1 MRRAFRIVAGV
12 LGVAVIGLSLPFA
25 ITSFTDDAESIH
37 RLHFL
42 AGVFASGLL
51 LGGSLLICA
60 RRPESM
66 IGPFWVA
73 VVSGV
78 ASTLAGVVSGDF
90 VSGFWFT
97 APIAL
102 AILISLHPARSS
114 LLRIDGIEV
123 ATVFLGLVALVPAV
137 AFALTQAELQRNGF
151 VSGPHVDRE
160 AVPEERARG
169 DEERPLVA
177 DDVADEVRE
186 AAVRERDVRPP
197 VEEHDL
203 GAFVEPAEPGRARR
217 AARDPADDHNAFRRH
232 PPPVPC
238 MRRAPPCGGRV
249 ARVGGRI
256 PTGANAARRAVHP
269 PAGTEPASAS
279 AACTLRPCRRRRAAV
294 RVSATVPCDPPL
306 AEVP

>member
-42 AGVFASGLL
+42 AGVLASGLL

-73 VVSGV
+73 VASGV

-90 VSGFWFT
+90 VSGLWFT

-102 AILISLHPARSS
+102 AILIALHPARSS
-114 LLRIDGIEV
+114 LLRIEGIDV
-123 ATVFLGLVALVPAV
+123 ATAFLALVAVVPAV

-151 VSGPHVDRE
+151 VSDPHVEFHHYSGMASYALSLPLAAFAAALR
-160 AVPEERARG
+160 VPGRRIAG
-169 DEERPLVA
+169 WIVGVTGAGLGLASLLLSDHPGAFRPAWAWLTLAWGVALVA
-177 DDVADEVRE
+177 VAQLRRE
-186 AAVRERDVRPP
+186 AA
-197 VEEHDL
+197 
-203 GAFVEPAEPGRARR
+203 
-217 AARDPADDHNAFRRH
+217 
-232 PPPVPC
+232 
-238 MRRAPPCGGRV
+238 
-249 ARVGGRI
+249 
-256 PTGANAARRAVHP
+256 
-269 PAGTEPASAS
+269 
-279 AACTLRPCRRRRAAV
+279 
-294 RVSATVPCDPPL
+294 
-306 AEVP
+306 

>member
-1 MRRAFRIVAGV
+1 VRRVFRIVAGV

-73 VVSGV
+73 VASGV

-90 VSGFWFT
+90 VSGLGFT

-114 LLRIDGIEV
+114 LLRIDAIDV
-123 ATVFLGLVALVPAV
+123 ATAFLALVAVVPAV

-151 VSGPHVDRE
+151 VSDPHVEFHHYSGMASYALSMPLAAFAAALRVPGRRI
-160 AVPEERARG
+160 AVWIVGVTAAGLGLASLLLSDYPGAF
-169 DEERPLVA
+169 RPAWAWLTLAWGVALVA
-177 DDVADEVRE
+177 VAQLRRE
-186 AAVRERDVRPP
+186 AA
-197 VEEHDL
+197 
-203 GAFVEPAEPGRARR
+203 
-217 AARDPADDHNAFRRH
+217 
-232 PPPVPC
+232 
-238 MRRAPPCGGRV
+238 
-249 ARVGGRI
+249 
-256 PTGANAARRAVHP
+256 
-269 PAGTEPASAS
+269 
-279 AACTLRPCRRRRAAV
+279 
-294 RVSATVPCDPPL
+294 
-306 AEVP
+306 

>member
-42 AGVFASGLL
+42 AGVLASGLL

-73 VVSGV
+73 VATGV
-78 ASTLAGVVSGDF
+78 ASTIAGLISGDF
-90 VSGFWFT
+90 ISGLWFT
-97 APIAL
+97 APISL
-102 AILISLHPARSS
+102 VFLIALHPARSS

-151 VSGPHVDRE
+151 VSDPHVEFHHYSGMAAYALTLPLAAFAASLRVPGRRI
-160 AVPEERARG
+160 AVWIVGVAGAGLGLGSLLLSDYTGAFRTVWAWLTLAWG
-169 DEERPLVA
+169 VALVA
-177 DDVADEVRE
+177 VAQLRRE
-186 AAVRERDVRPP
+186 AA
-197 VEEHDL
+197 
-203 GAFVEPAEPGRARR
+203 
-217 AARDPADDHNAFRRH
+217 
-232 PPPVPC
+232 
-238 MRRAPPCGGRV
+238 
-249 ARVGGRI
+249 
-256 PTGANAARRAVHP
+256 
-269 PAGTEPASAS
+269 
-279 AACTLRPCRRRRAAV
+279 
-294 RVSATVPCDPPL
+294 
-306 AEVP
+306 